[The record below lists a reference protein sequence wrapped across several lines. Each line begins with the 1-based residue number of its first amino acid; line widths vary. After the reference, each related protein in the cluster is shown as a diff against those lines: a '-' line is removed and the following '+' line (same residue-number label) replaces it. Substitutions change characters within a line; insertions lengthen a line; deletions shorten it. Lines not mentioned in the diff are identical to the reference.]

1 MLEPFEFQARVRA
14 SAAISLRSDEGM
26 QFGVLRVLEGDK
38 AVIEIPSELPIG
50 AEAWMRVELGVLL
63 GSCLWQITAG
73 RVLPTAVG
81 EQPRQLVRLVEPAA
95 EDQERWLHWRRAL
108 IDGGTFTDFSGITES
123 RSLASAGRS
132 GRTEAIAAL
141 RSTIPERQPR
151 PVAGD
156 GQADLGT
163 ELTIEFSS
171 PDSSSRGS

>member
-1 MLEPFEFQARVRA
+1 
-14 SAAISLRSDEGM
+14 
-26 QFGVLRVLEGDK
+26 
-38 AVIEIPSELPIG
+38 
-50 AEAWMRVELGVLL
+50 
-63 GSCLWQITAG
+63 
-73 RVLPTAVG
+73 
-81 EQPRQLVRLVEPAA
+81 VEPAA

>member
-14 SAAISLRSDEGM
+14 STAISLRSDEGM

-95 EDQERWLHWRRAL
+95 EDQERWLHWRRTL

-123 RSLASAGRS
+123 RSLASGGRS
-132 GRTEAIAAL
+132 GRSEAIAAL
-141 RSTIPERQPR
+141 RSTIPDRPQRPEVGGSQP
-151 PVAGD
+151 
-156 GQADLGT
+156 DLGA
-163 ELTIEFSS
+163 ELTIEFG
-171 PDSSSRGS
+171 PPGATSRGS